1 MSKGRFG
8 SLAEIVGSQHLS
20 SAIHQTAEP
29 KSALISES
37 RCSANGQYRK
47 FACAMGFV
55 GIGLTLAPES
65 DFGLPGSLPDDL
77 NYDAL
82 SN

>member
-1 MSKGRFG
+1 MFRTG
-8 SLAEIVGSQHLS
+8 SETAIGPEVRLTTASWRIAELIWGWNWQAL
-20 SAIHQTAEP
+20 TAVT
-29 KSALISES
+29 
-37 RCSANGQYRK
+37 GQVRK

-55 GIGLTLAPES
+55 GIGLTLAPEC

>member
-1 MSKGRFG
+1 
-8 SLAEIVGSQHLS
+8 
-20 SAIHQTAEP
+20 
-29 KSALISES
+29 
-37 RCSANGQYRK
+37 
-47 FACAMGFV
+47 MGFV